1 MMFSALYSGVAMN
14 NSVVLGTFLF
24 RIGVVRLRW
33 EFGAESCGV
42 LLCAMIV
49 GCLGGFNVT
58 YPLWWGLA
66 VLVLFPASFALVALL
81 GNKAVAN
88 TVAPM
93 VIFFVLAAG
102 TIAIL
107 TFLVVRQ
114 ISSA

>member
-49 GCLGGFNVT
+49 GRLGGFNVT

-107 TFLVVRQ
+107 AFLVVRQ

>member
-1 MMFSALYSGVAMN
+1 
-14 NSVVLGTFLF
+14 
-24 RIGVVRLRW
+24 
-33 EFGAESCGV
+33 
-42 LLCAMIV
+42 
-49 GCLGGFNVT
+49 
-58 YPLWWGLA
+58 
-66 VLVLFPASFALVALL
+66 VLFPASFALVALL

-107 TFLVVRQ
+107 AFLVVRQ